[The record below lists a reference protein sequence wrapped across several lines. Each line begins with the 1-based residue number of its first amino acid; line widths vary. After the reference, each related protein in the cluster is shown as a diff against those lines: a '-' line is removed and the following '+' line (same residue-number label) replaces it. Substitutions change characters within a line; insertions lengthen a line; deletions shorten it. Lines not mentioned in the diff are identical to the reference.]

1 MKAMRIAILTMLAIG
16 LVFSG
21 VFAAD
26 VAKGKA
32 LFNDPKLGGGTS
44 GKSCNSCHPDG
55 KGLTGGKKEYVT
67 PAPGGKKKIHK
78 NLEGA
83 VNWCIEMALKGK
95 AIDPKGGDMAN
106 LVAYINSLKGEMPMK
121 KEMPKKKKAIEGC

>member
-1 MKAMRIAILTMLAIG
+1 MKTLRIMVLAIVALG

-26 VAKGKA
+26 VEKGKA

-55 KGLTGGKKEYVT
+55 KGLMGGKTEYVT
-67 PAPGGKKKIHK
+67 PAPGGKKKTHK
-78 NLEGA
+78 TLEEA

-95 AIDPKGGDMAN
+95 AIDPKGEDMAN
-106 LVAYINSLKGEMPMK
+106 IVAYINSLKVGTMK
-121 KEMPKKKKAIEGC
+121 KEMPKKKKKIEGC

>member
-1 MKAMRIAILTMLAIG
+1 MKKLRMLVLTIIAHG

-21 VFAAD
+21 GFAGD

-55 KGLTGGKKEYVT
+55 KGLMGGKKEYVT
-67 PAPGGKKKIHK
+67 PAPGGGKKTHK
-78 NLEGA
+78 TLEEA
-83 VNWCIEMALKGK
+83 INWCIEMALKGK
-95 AIDPKGGDMAN
+95 AIDPKGEDMAN
-106 LVAYINSLKGEMPMK
+106 IVSYINSLKATPK
-121 KEMPKKKKAIEGC
+121 KEPTKKKVEGC